1 MADEKLTTAK
11 ARKKTKRQIIDG
23 VAHIKATFNNTII
36 TISDRQGNVI
46 AWSSSASCG
55 FRGARKSTPY
65 AAQVAS
71 ETVAAS
77 AIDKCG
83 LKNVDVRLKGPGP
96 GRESAIRQLQIA
108 GLTILSIEDIT
119 GIPHN
124 GCRDPKK
131 RRV

>member
-1 MADEKLTTAK
+1 MATPAK
-11 ARKKTKRQIIDG
+11 ATSKAKKRKRQVTDG

-36 TISDRQGNVI
+36 TITDRQGNAL
-46 AWSSSASCG
+46 AWSSAASCG

-65 AAQVAS
+65 AAQIAA
-71 ETVAAS
+71 ETVAQMGMERYS
-77 AIDKCG
+77 
-83 LKNVDVRLKGPGP
+83 LKNVDVKLKGPGP
-96 GRESAIRQLQIA
+96 GRESAIRQLQVA
-108 GLTILSIEDIT
+108 GLNILSIEDVT